1 MTPATIEA
9 PAWFTA
15 ALEQEHHDGTVEV
28 DGTDIHYRTWGNP
41 KNRGVLLV
49 HGGGAHL
56 HWWDFIAPLL
66 ADEYYLV
73 ALDLGGMGDSGRRTE
88 YTNETYISEVVAV
101 ADATGLDHRAVLAGH
116 SMGGAVS
123 LRVVIAHP
131 QRFSRLL
138 MLDSPLRP
146 PSDAQEESGK
156 ARSPFQNKRFYPDF
170 ETAVARFRLMPEQPA
185 TNPWVVSYIAKH
197 SLTETD
203 AGWCWKFDDRAFK
216 TKMFGR
222 GSDLI
227 DQLAVPMAIIYGE
240 LSRFFDTESL
250 DYMRELMP
258 ASTPFIAVP
267 EAHHHLFLDQPLAFV
282 AAIRA
287 LLKTWATTSR

>member
-1 MTPATIEA
+1 MTSATIET

-15 ALEQEHHDGTVEV
+15 ALEYEHRDGTVEV
-28 DGTDIHYRTWGNP
+28 DGTAIHYRTWGNP
-41 KNRGVLLV
+41 ENRGVLLV

-73 ALDLGGMGDSGRRTE
+73 ALDLGGMGDSGRRSE
-88 YTNETYISEVVAV
+88 YTNESYIDEVVAV
-101 ADATGLDHRAVLAGH
+101 ADAAGLDDRALLAGH

-123 LRVVIAHP
+123 LRVAVAHP
-131 QRFSRLL
+131 RRFSRLI

-170 ETAVARFRLMPEQPA
+170 ETAVGRFRLMPEQPA
-185 TNPWVVSYIAKH
+185 VNPYIVSYIAKH
-197 SLTETD
+197 SLKET
-203 AGWCWKFDDRAFK
+203 AEGWCWKFDDNAFK

-222 GSDLI
+222 GGDLI
-227 DQLAVPMAIIYGE
+227 NELTVPLAIIYGQ
-240 LSRFFDTESL
+240 LSKFFDAETL
-250 DYMRELMP
+250 DYMHDLLP
-258 ASTPFIAVP
+258 AGTPFIAVP

-282 AAIRA
+282 TATRA
-287 LLKTWATTSR
+287 LLKTWAHSLD